1 LQADLHA
8 GCREQMR
15 GALQAA
21 ELESRLV
28 PLRSLDQMVVAP
40 ALLTSLRSIVAL
52 EKARALLHAAGWGMD
67 EQRGQQ
73 RGGTTALF
81 WGPPGSGKRAAAE
94 ALAFELGRPMKVAPL
109 ELSLI
114 LSPTPRLMKVGPL
127 IPTPTLTLP
136 RWCTSLSSRRSA
148 VAPEEGAAPR
158 ATTGSPPSS
167 ARWARK

>member
-1 LQADLHA
+1 
-8 GCREQMR
+8 MR

-94 ALAFELGRPMKVAPL
+94 ALAFELGRPMKVPPL
-109 ELSLI
+109 
-114 LSPTPRLMKVGPL
+114 
-127 IPTPTLTLP
+127 TLTL
-136 RWCTSLSSRRSA
+136 T
-148 VAPEEGAAPR
+148 PR
-158 ATTGSPPSS
+158 ASSNHNPTPST
-167 ARWARK
+167 